1 MHYIRRM
8 MRTLLILLG
17 LGAGLYAG
25 PAAAFCVQNDGSV
38 PVTIHA
44 GGQPMPTYV
53 KPNLRPGERDCHV
66 PRKPEGITVE
76 IFDSTNQ
83 RLRCRLSVPAK
94 DATITVGQT
103 CKVKLD

>member
-1 MHYIRRM
+1 MKRN
-8 MRTLLILLG
+8 LFILLG
-17 LGAGLYAG
+17 LAAGFYAG
-25 PAAAFCVQNDGSV
+25 SASAFCVQNDGST
-38 PVTIHA
+38 PVTVQA

-76 IFDSTNQ
+76 IIDSANG

-103 CKVKLD
+103 CKVKLG